1 MKQPIAVIVDSEL
14 ASVEFR
20 RRIRRLHVLHR
31 AKGKINRIRL
41 SEPRQ
46 TGHSVRALR
55 VVGICSELGDKYGF
69 GSDISM
75 SKPWAKPDNG
85 SDHRVRTIILQA
97 EKTARKPDFAC
108 IALLSAAFV

>member
-1 MKQPIAVIVDSEL
+1 MKQPNAVIVDSEL

-85 SDHRVRTIILQA
+85 CVDRVPA
-97 EKTARKPDFAC
+97 NKCK
-108 IALLSAAFV
+108 S